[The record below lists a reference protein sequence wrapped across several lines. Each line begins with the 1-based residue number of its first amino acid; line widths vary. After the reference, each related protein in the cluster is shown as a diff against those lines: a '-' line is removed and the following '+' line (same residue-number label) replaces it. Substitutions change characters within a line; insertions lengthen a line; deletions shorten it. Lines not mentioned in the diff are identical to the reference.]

1 MIPPSR
7 QAGAALLSILLIVA
21 TLSVAAL
28 IVTETIARQTETQ
41 KLSARRS
48 AASWAARSA
57 EAAALA
63 SASEMTRASRLPAA
77 GDGTDRVRTLV
88 LPIDGGQIVF
98 DLRELPPCLNLN
110 ALANPDETIRVR
122 QSSALKA
129 LLDEMGIPRSDAESL
144 AATLI
149 DWVDADFQQLPGG
162 AEDDYYTTRQAGF
175 RAANQPLQGLAEL
188 APLPGFTPELRRSIA
203 PYICAVPQ
211 TEPLALNM
219 NAMDT
224 ESAYVLSAATGGAL
238 SLSEARKLIDAR
250 PSSGWNSISEINT
263 YAARDPSLEL
273 ALAGLPMSVQGFYFT
288 GSGRVALDSGS
299 WPFAFIVSTES
310 QGSPRIVWRSFGV
323 AG

>member
-1 MIPPSR
+1 MIPASK

-41 KLSARRS
+41 KLRARRS

-63 SASEMTRASRLPAA
+63 SASEMTRASRLPASEGA
-77 GDGTDRVRTLV
+77 DRVRTLV
-88 LPIDGGQIVF
+88 LPIDGGQIIL

-110 ALANPDETIRVR
+110 ALASADETIRAR
-122 QSSALKA
+122 QSSALRA
-129 LLDEMGIPRSDAESL
+129 LLDEMGIPRPDAASL
-144 AATLI
+144 VATLT
-149 DWVDADFQQLPGG
+149 DWVDADTQQLPGG

-175 RAANQPLQGLAEL
+175 HAANQPMQGLAEL

-203 PYICAVPQ
+203 PYTCAVPE
-211 TEPLALNM
+211 TGPLRLNM

-224 ESAYVLSAATGGAL
+224 GSAYVLNAATDGAL
-238 SLSEARKLIDAR
+238 SLSEARRFIDAR
-250 PSSGWNSISEINT
+250 PASGWNSVSEINA
-263 YAARDPSLEL
+263 YAARDPGLEL

-288 GSGRVALDSGS
+288 GSGRVALGSGS
-299 WPFAFIVSTES
+299 WPFQFILSTES

>member
-1 MIPPSR
+1 MIPASR

-77 GDGTDRVRTLV
+77 GDGADRVRTLV
-88 LPIDGGQIVF
+88 LPIDGGQIILN
-98 DLRELPPCLNLN
+98 LRELPPCLNLN
-110 ALANPDETIRVR
+110 ALANADASIRAR
-122 QSSALKA
+122 QSSAVTA

-144 AATLI
+144 VAILT
-149 DWVDADFQQLPGG
+149 DWLDADAQQLPGG
-162 AEDDYYTTRQAGF
+162 AEDEYYTTRQAGF

-203 PYICAVPQ
+203 PFTCALPE
-211 TEPLALNM
+211 TDPLVLNM

-224 ESAYVLSAATGGAL
+224 ESAYVLSASTGGAL

-250 PSSGWNSISEINT
+250 PSSGWNSVSEINA
-263 YAARDPSLEL
+263 YAAGDPSLEL
-273 ALAGLPMSVQGFYFT
+273 ALAGLPMSVQGIYFS
-288 GSGRVALDSGS
+288 GNGRVVLDSGS
-299 WPFAFIVSTES
+299 WPFEFMVSTES
-310 QGSPRIVWRSFGV
+310 QGSPRIVRRSFGV
-323 AG
+323 TG